1 MTDLEYL
8 LYGLKELKAA
18 TLEDAGDY
26 EKQFRKPSEVL
37 RAFYTG
43 YISAISAVE
52 GMIDVIKQED

>member
-1 MTDLEYL
+1 MTALEYL

-26 EKQFRKPSEVL
+26 EKQSEVL
-37 RAFYTG
+37 RAYYTG

-52 GMIDVIKQED
+52 EMIDVIKQED

>member
-26 EKQFRKPSEVL
+26 EKRSEVL
-37 RAFYTG
+37 RAYYTG